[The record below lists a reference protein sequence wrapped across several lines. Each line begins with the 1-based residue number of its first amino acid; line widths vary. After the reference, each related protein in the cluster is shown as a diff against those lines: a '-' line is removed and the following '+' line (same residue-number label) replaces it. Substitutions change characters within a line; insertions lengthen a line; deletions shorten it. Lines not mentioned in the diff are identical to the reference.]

1 MQRSVLTTLAMVAVL
16 GMAGGVL
23 MLSRGDSHVYT
34 DDLSDPVRVADSYI
48 HALLRK
54 DLVRIA
60 YYWTGDPKAYE
71 NSFFGRFTPSVL
83 RAARREALPLENY
96 RWRLGPARVEGG
108 VALVRVELEIIDTTA
123 IAARYEE
130 LRGLRPDK
138 DGRMPDGP
146 PDPNLTVEEAWR
158 LARND
163 PSVGWDRFE
172 HDLRLN
178 RTGKGWLID
187 MEADDRL
194 ITILYRGYDP
204 DADPDR

>member
-1 MQRSVLTTLAMVAVL
+1 MALTRHE
-16 GMAGGVL
+16 
-23 MLSRGDSHVYT
+23 SVYT

-60 YYWTGDPKAYE
+60 YYWTGDLEAYE

-83 RAARREALPLENY
+83 RAARREALPLEDY

-108 VALVRVELEIIDTTA
+108 VALVRVELETIQTGK
-123 IAARYEE
+123 IAQKYREFMGDPYWNPEKQDFDQKPK
-130 LRGLRPDK
+130 LRPD
-138 DGRMPDGP
+138 
-146 PDPNLTVEEAWR
+146 LTVEEAWR

-163 PSVGWDRFE
+163 PGVGWDRFE

-178 RTGKGWLID
+178 RTEKGWLID

-194 ITILYRGYDP
+194 VTILYRGYDP